1 MPVIRLCGVVCAALA
16 LVAFGSGA
24 AVAQTFTGISNG
36 YISVVAGVS
45 GDVDDAGPNRDDS
58 VAVSGRWSVGTIG
71 GDPEK
76 VGDEYS
82 ALVAG
87 HPLAWG
93 AYTIIRIDDAED
105 SIVYGDTE
113 NGRWVVAPTREGQ
126 DLSIYSEFEVDETPI
141 RVKRRIRILR
151 DIVMVRY
158 EIENRDSRAHRV
170 GLATYVDS
178 EYGVDDTGFLKVGG
192 PYYAPMLGRITRETV
207 AENRQVPE
215 VIYGFDRLPNYGYV
229 TQFIL
234 DGQGATKPDRVVF
247 GHSPS
252 AWGDFWAYN
261 PTAQSDIRD
270 ACLMMFWNQRL
281 IPAARQRDP
290 ITFYFGLGQASHNL
304 SLPAVVA
311 LHGPFALEY
320 NRPSGEDTGRITPD
334 PFTLYAFVYN
344 QSTDVPL
351 RDVQVHLELPFGI
364 GFDDGEAQF
373 KTIGEIAPGSEG
385 WVSWNLYAD
394 GTEFG
399 ELPVTLTVAGF
410 PMGTRSVTRF
420 INVPATESIYLYAN
434 EKRMLSAPFTDG
446 GSGALGNL
454 FAGAYRWS
462 PLDNVYRLVP
472 DASPLAPG
480 NGFWYR
486 VFADQE
492 FTLSGVT
499 PVPGSS
505 TEPFLISLQRGWNQ
519 FGNPFLYGIPL
530 ARCRVVKDP
539 AEGSISLDEAINRNL
554 IRGVVY
560 RWDPTLGTAGE
571 YDYESAS
578 TAVLRPWEGYWIRA
592 LQPVTLIIPPVE
604 AIGARVTYTASSGGG
619 SGGGGGVGPP
629 TPGSVQTMRARLRRP
644 VVGLSP
650 EWTVRVSAVG
660 RYDSDTRNVFGQ
672 SAAASDGYDRQDVDK
687 APPGGTVSCAFVETG
702 LGENS
707 GYYAASI
714 RSLRAGQ
721 EWKLRVAS
729 YQVDQPVTLKWS
741 GLERLPSGVRLRL
754 VDTATGRSMVLRPGS
769 TYRFDAKA
777 GQPRLF
783 RIVSEGTRGGRIR

>member
-1 MPVIRLCGVVCAALA
+1 MLSAAAAVLLA
-16 LVAFGSGA
+16 GAGA
-24 AVAQTFTGISNG
+24 ASAQTFTGVSNG

-45 GDVDDAGPNRDDS
+45 GDVDDAGPLRDES
-58 VAVSGRWSVGTIG
+58 VAVSGRWSVGTID
-71 GDPEK
+71 GDPER
-76 VGDEYS
+76 VGDEQA

-93 AYTIIRIDDAED
+93 AYTIIRIDDAEE

-113 NGRWVVAPTREGQ
+113 NGRWIVSPVREGA
-126 DLSIYSEFEVDETPI
+126 DLSIYSEFQTDEVPI
-141 RVKRRIRILR
+141 RIKRRIRILR
-151 DIVMVRY
+151 DVVMVRY
-158 EIENRDSRAHRV
+158 EIENRDTRAHRV

-178 EYGVDDTGFLKVGG
+178 EYGVDDTGFLKTGG
-192 PYYAPMLGRITRETV
+192 PYYAPKLGRITRETV
-207 AENRQVPE
+207 AESRDVPD
-215 VIYGFDRLPNYGYV
+215 VVFGLDRLPNYEYV

-252 AWGDFWAYN
+252 AWGDFWTYN
-261 PTAQSDIRD
+261 PTRQGEIRD

-281 IPAARQRDP
+281 VPAGRQRDP

-311 LHGPFALEY
+311 LHGPFALQY
-320 NRPSGEDTGRITPD
+320 NRPSGEDNGRIEPD

-344 QSTDVPL
+344 HSTDVPL
-351 RDVQVHLELPFGI
+351 RDVQVQLELPFGL
-364 GFDDGEAQF
+364 GFEEGEAQF
-373 KTIGEIAPGSEG
+373 KTIGEVPPGEER
-385 WVSWNLYAD
+385 WVSWELYAD

-410 PMGTRSVTRF
+410 PLGTRSVTRF
-420 INVPATESIYLYAN
+420 INVPATESIYLYAD
-434 EKRMLSAPFTDG
+434 EKRMLSVPFTDG
-446 GSGALGNL
+446 GGGALGNL

-462 PLDNVYRLVP
+462 PLDAVYRLVP

-480 NGFWYR
+480 DGFWYR

-505 TEPFLISLQRGWNQ
+505 TEPFLITLQRGWNQ

-530 ARCRVVKDP
+530 ARCRVLKDP
-539 AEGSISLDEAINRNL
+539 AEGSISFDEAVNRNL

-560 RWDPTLGTAGE
+560 RWDPTLGMAGE
-571 YDYESAS
+571 YVYETSS
-578 TAVLRPWEGYWIRA
+578 TAVLLPWEGYWIRA
-592 LQPVTLIIPPVE
+592 LQPVTLVIPPVE
-604 AIGARVTYTASSGGG
+604 AIGARVTYTVSSGGG
-619 SGGGGGVGPP
+619 GGGGGVGPP
-629 TPGSVQTMRARLRRP
+629 TPGSVQTMRARPRRP
-644 VVGLSP
+644 VVGLAP
-650 EWTVRVSAVG
+650 EWTAQVAAIG

-672 SAAASDGYDRQDVDK
+672 SASASDGYDRLDVDK
-687 APPGGTVSCAFVETG
+687 APPGGTVSCAFVESG
-702 LGENS
+702 LGQDS
-707 GYYAASI
+707 GYYAATI
-714 RSLRAGQ
+714 RSLRRGQ
-721 EWKLRVAS
+721 EWKLQVVS
-729 YQVDQPVTLKWS
+729 YHVDQPLTLRWS
-741 GLERLPSGVRLRL
+741 GLEAVPAGVRLRL
-754 VDTATGRSMVLRPGS
+754 VDTATGSSMVLRPGS

-783 RIVSEGTRGGRIR
+783 RIVSEGARGGRIR

>member
-1 MPVIRLCGVVCAALA
+1 MLSAAAAVLLA
-16 LVAFGSGA
+16 GAGA
-24 AVAQTFTGISNG
+24 ASAQTFTGVSNG

-45 GDVDDAGPNRDDS
+45 GDVDDAGPLRDES

-71 GDPEK
+71 GDPER
-76 VGDEYS
+76 VGDEHA

-93 AYTIIRIDDAED
+93 AYTIIRIDDAEE

-113 NGRWVVAPTREGQ
+113 NGRWIVSPVREGA
-126 DLSIYSEFEVDETPI
+126 DLSIYSEFQTDEVPI
-141 RVKRRIRILR
+141 RIKRRIRILR
-151 DIVMVRY
+151 DMVMVRY
-158 EIENRDSRAHRV
+158 EIENRDTRAHRV

-178 EYGVDDTGFLKVGG
+178 EYGVDDTGFLKTGG
-192 PYYAPMLGRITRETV
+192 PYYAPKLGRITRETV
-207 AENRQVPE
+207 AENREVPD
-215 VIYGFDRLPNYGYV
+215 VVFGLDRLPNYEYV

-252 AWGDFWAYN
+252 AWGDFWTYN
-261 PTAQSDIRD
+261 PTRQGEIRD

-281 IPAARQRDP
+281 VPAGRQRDP

-311 LHGPFALEY
+311 LHGPFALQY
-320 NRPSGEDTGRITPD
+320 NRPSGEDNGRIEPD

-344 QSTDVPL
+344 HSTDVPL
-351 RDVQVHLELPFGI
+351 RDVQVQLELPFGL
-364 GFDDGEAQF
+364 GFEEGEAQF
-373 KTIGEIAPGSEG
+373 KTIGEVPPGEER
-385 WVSWNLYAD
+385 WVSWELYAD

-410 PMGTRSVTRF
+410 PLGTRSVTRF
-420 INVPATESIYLYAN
+420 INVPATESIYLYAD
-434 EKRMLSAPFTDG
+434 EKRMLSVPFTDG
-446 GSGALGNL
+446 GGGALGNL

-462 PLDNVYRLVP
+462 PLDAVYRLVP

-480 NGFWYR
+480 DGFWYR

-505 TEPFLISLQRGWNQ
+505 TEPFLITLQRGWNQ

-530 ARCRVVKDP
+530 ARCRVLKDP
-539 AEGSISLDEAINRNL
+539 AEGSISFDEAVNRNL

-560 RWDPTLGTAGE
+560 RWDPTLGMAGE
-571 YDYESAS
+571 YVYETSS
-578 TAVLRPWEGYWIRA
+578 TAVLLPWEGYWIRA
-592 LQPVTLIIPPVE
+592 LQPVTLVIPPVE
-604 AIGARVTYTASSGGG
+604 AIGARVTYTVSSGGG
-619 SGGGGGVGPP
+619 GGGGGVGPP
-629 TPGSVQTMRARLRRP
+629 TPGSVQTMRARPRRP
-644 VVGLSP
+644 VVGLAP
-650 EWTVRVSAVG
+650 EWTAQVAAIG

-672 SAAASDGYDRQDVDK
+672 SASASDGYDRLDVDK
-687 APPGGTVSCAFVETG
+687 APPGGTVSCAFVESG
-702 LGENS
+702 LGQDS
-707 GYYAASI
+707 GYYAATI
-714 RSLRAGQ
+714 RSLRRGQ
-721 EWKLRVAS
+721 EWKLQVVS
-729 YQVDQPVTLKWS
+729 YHVDQPLTLRWS
-741 GLERLPSGVRLRL
+741 GLEAVPAGVRLRL
-754 VDTATGRSMVLRPGS
+754 VDTATGSSMVLRPGS

-783 RIVSEGTRGGRIR
+783 RIVSEGARGGRIR

>member
-1 MPVIRLCGVVCAALA
+1 LPFFRLCGVI
-16 LVAFGSGA
+16 GA
-24 AVAQTFTGISNG
+24 AIAVSLFAAVPGRAQSFTGISNG
-36 YISVVAGVS
+36 YISVVAGIS
-45 GDVDDAGPNRDDS
+45 GDVRDAGPNRDTS
-58 VAVSGRWSVGTIG
+58 VPVSGRWSVGTVG

-93 AYTIIRIDDAED
+93 AYTIIRIDDRED
-105 SIVYGDTE
+105 SVVYGDTE
-113 NGRWVVAPTREGQ
+113 NGRWVVSPVREGES
-126 DLSIYSEFEVDETPI
+126 LSIYSEFEVEEVPI

-151 DIVMVRY
+151 DVVMVRY
-158 EIENRDSRAHRV
+158 EIENRDTRAHRV

-178 EYGVDDTGFLKVGG
+178 EYGVDGTGFLKRGG
-192 PYYAPMLGRITRETV
+192 PYYAPMLGRITRETI

-215 VIYGFDRLPNYGYV
+215 VVYGFDRLPNYGYV

-261 PTAQSDIRD
+261 PTRGGEIRD

-281 IPAARQRDP
+281 VPAARQRDP

-304 SLPAVVA
+304 SAPAVVA

-320 NRPSGEDTGRITPD
+320 NRRSGEDTGRIEPD

-351 RDVQVHLELPFGI
+351 RDVQVQLELPFGI

-373 KTIGEIAPGSEG
+373 KTIGEIAPGAEG
-385 WVSWNLYAD
+385 WVSWSLYAD

-399 ELPVTLTVAGF
+399 ELPVTLTVSGF
-410 PMGTRSVTRF
+410 PMGVRSVTRF
-420 INVPATESIYLYAN
+420 INVPATETIFLYAN

-446 GSGALGNL
+446 GGGALGNL
-454 FAGAYRWS
+454 FSGAYRWS
-462 PLDNVYRLVP
+462 PLDGVYRLVP
-472 DASPLAPG
+472 GASPLGPG
-480 NGFWYR
+480 DGFWYR

-492 FTLSGVT
+492 FSLSGVT
-499 PVPGSS
+499 PVPGST
-505 TEPFLISLQRGWNQ
+505 TEPFLLSLQRGWNQ
-519 FGNPFLYGIPL
+519 IGNPYLYGIPL
-530 ARCRVVKDP
+530 ARCRVVRD
-539 AEGSISLDEAINRNL
+539 AVEGSLSLDEAVNRNL

-571 YDYESAS
+571 YVYDPAS
-578 TAVLRPWEGYWIRA
+578 QAVLRPWEGYWIRA
-592 LQPVTLIIPPVE
+592 LQPVTLVIPPVE
-604 AIGARVTYTASSGGG
+604 AIGARVTYTASSGG
-619 SGGGGGVGPP
+619 SGGGGVGPP
-629 TPGSVQTMRARLRRP
+629 APGSVQTTRARPRRP
-644 VVGLSP
+644 LAGFVP
-650 EWTVRVSAVG
+650 EWSARLSAFG
-660 RYDSDTRNVFGQ
+660 RYDSDTRNIFGQ
-672 SAAASDGYDRQDVDK
+672 SAAASDGYDRLDVDK
-687 APPGGTVSCAFVETG
+687 APPGGSLSCAFVEAG

-714 RSLRAGQ
+714 RSLRPGQ
-721 EWKLRVAS
+721 EWKVQVAS
-729 YQVDQPVTLKWS
+729 HQVDQPVTLRWS
-741 GLERLPSGVRLRL
+741 GLETLPAGMRLRL

-783 RIVSEGTRGGRIR
+783 RIVSEGARGGRAR